1 MTLADIKGIIRQEA
15 DQSFRYSRFLK
26 LLQPEIDKPDRD
38 PNWDLWF
45 FSDNTTFCR
54 NSARIICVEILEHGV
69 QYRIIQQDKNADVI
83 FNFIDIRRKFAA
95 YCMFLYAALESFA
108 HEVNIFYDCKCQR
121 RAVKISTIAKKLC
134 QGKTLKNHLD
144 KINADEDIKFLI
156 EYRHAIAHGYVFPIS
171 GTSDGLFLTKAPRD
185 VLNFNSH
192 NRELFS
198 FSESICDKIFNYIDE
213 GWKCF
218 SSDEL
223 GQPREIDQHNT

>member
-1 MTLADIKGIIRQEA
+1 MTLADIKGIIRQDA

-54 NSARIICVEILEHGV
+54 DSARIIRDEILEHGA

-83 FNFIDIRRKFAA
+83 FNFIDIRRKFAT
-95 YCMFLYAALESFA
+95 YCMFLYATLESFA
-108 HEVNIFYDCKCQR
+108 HEVNIFYDCEYPR
-121 RAVKISTIAKKLC
+121 RTVQITKIATKLC

-144 KINADEDIKFLI
+144 QINTDDDIKFLI

-185 VLNFNSH
+185 LLNFSSH
-192 NRELFS
+192 DRELFL
-198 FSESICDKIFNYIDE
+198 FSGIIYDKIYTFINE

-218 SSDEL
+218 SNDEL
-223 GQPREIDQHNT
+223 GQPREIDQHNI